1 MLIGGCLEGY
11 GWKFKLCFVP
21 YFFRDM
27 FSVPPQKL
35 GMEVVLH
42 FLFSQLNSHLCY
54 EEFRDCW
61 PVYDHKQDQLFR
73 KKSANWITGIAKV
86 TKKLVD

>member
-1 MLIGGCLEGY
+1 MEAA
-11 GWKFKLCFVP
+11 WKGMAGNLSYILFP
-21 YFFRDM
+21 IFRDM